1 MRKLTLLLAGSL
13 ALAACGGSDGGS
25 ADGAA
30 TKDAATAQPAPSAAA
45 PGSGAPSGRLKSMPE
60 QLKFEGTTL
69 DGKPFTGSNLA
80 EQPVVFWF
88 WAPWCPKCQSEGPAV
103 AKVAER
109 YKGRVA
115 FVGIAGLD
123 KSKDQMQKF
132 VTRTG
137 TGGITQLDD
146 RDGDLYKHFKVTSQ
160 SSFLFMKRDG
170 SSDRASGPLGEDDL
184 EKHVKALAG
193 G

>member
-1 MRKLTLLLAGSL
+1 MRKLTLLLAGTL

-30 TKDAATAQPAPSAAA
+30 TKDAATVQPAPSAAA
-45 PGSGAPSGRLKSMPE
+45 PGSGTPSGRLKSMPA
-60 QLKFEGTTL
+60 QLKFEGSTL

-132 VTRTG
+132 VSRTG

-146 RDGDLYKHFKVTSQ
+146 RGGDLYKHFKVTSQ

-170 SSDRASGPLGEDDL
+170 SSDRASGPLGEGDL
-184 EKHVKALAG
+184 EKHVKALVG

>member
-1 MRKLTLLLAGSL
+1 MRKLTLLLAGTL
-13 ALAACGGSDGGS
+13 ALAACGGSD
-25 ADGAA
+25 DDP
-30 TKDAATAQPAPSAAA
+30 KDAATVQPTPSASSPTGAA
-45 PGSGAPSGRLKSMPE
+45 AGSGTPSGRLRSMPA

-132 VTRTG
+132 VSRTG
-137 TGGITQLDD
+137 TGSITQLDD
-146 RDGDLYKHFKVTSQ
+146 REGDLYKHFKVTSQ

-184 EKHVKALAG
+184 EKHVKALVG